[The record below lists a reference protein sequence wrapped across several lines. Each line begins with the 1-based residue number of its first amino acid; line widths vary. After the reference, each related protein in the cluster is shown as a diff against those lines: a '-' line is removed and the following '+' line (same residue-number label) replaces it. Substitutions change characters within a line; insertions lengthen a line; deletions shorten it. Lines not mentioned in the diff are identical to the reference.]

1 MITVVV
7 LVAGCGGD
15 DDAWSES
22 SPSDVTTATD
32 TTSATTPASDA
43 TQATDPP
50 ATDPPATDPPGGD
63 VSADP
68 GAIPAEMCPDGAW
81 PMVAAYDI
89 ETGGVRWAAC
99 EPGGGLFLMAAAAQD
114 TVWVTFQGR
123 SHSSWRSMP
132 KAAPSC
138 RRGDEARFAREVPD
152 NADVPVVS
160 PPLIDGV
167 QLAGGQDDPMTG
179 TDAATGELRWTQP
192 GRMVYDD
199 VWAVGDGA
207 VFAVESLPS
216 SPTRWRQ
223 VTCAGAEIWPST
235 CGRGTQRVSGC
246 W

>member
-1 MITVVV
+1 MIGNASGRRCATSLCRSFRIWSPVITVVV

-15 DDAWSES
+15 DDASSES

-32 TTSATTPASDA
+32 ATSATTPASDA

-114 TVWVTFQGR
+114 TVWVTVPGPQPQFVAFDAESGAEL
-123 SHSSWRSMP
+123 W
-132 KAAPSC
+132 
-138 RRGDEARFAREVPD
+138 RGDEHA
-152 NADVPVVS
+152 S
-160 PPLIDGV
+160 
-167 QLAGGQDDPMTG
+167 
-179 TDAATGELRWTQP
+179 P
-192 GRMVYDD
+192 GR
-199 VWAVGDGA
+199 
-207 VFAVESLPS
+207 SLTT
-216 SPTRWRQ
+216 PTFRWFHR
-223 VTCAGAEIWPST
+223 
-235 CGRGTQRVSGC
+235 R
-246 W
+246 